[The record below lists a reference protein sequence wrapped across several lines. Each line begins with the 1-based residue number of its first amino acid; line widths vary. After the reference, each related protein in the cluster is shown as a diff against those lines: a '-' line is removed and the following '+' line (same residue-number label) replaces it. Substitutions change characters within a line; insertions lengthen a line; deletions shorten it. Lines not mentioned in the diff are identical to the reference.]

1 MHIQYRDQTSMI
13 SCLYWHCGVK
23 PIREWSLF
31 ITFINSCFVT
41 KISGI
46 LILSAHW
53 KSVSLRRID
62 EACEPPGSPSECA
75 CVLCLDG
82 CCLFRVSG
90 IAARVCS
97 TLALVV
103 HAPLS
108 VINMKT
114 TAGRATIVTSY
125 LRWCQHY
132 SSVVV
137 LVSVSV
143 TAVLSVSGCVNETSD
158 WLCLMEGYGPVSR
171 LRCHISHGSVRY
183 QPVSLRQAF
192 FFAEHKTKKS
202 NKSVDSLQSTQYLA
216 SREIWGLLCT

>member
-1 MHIQYRDQTSMI
+1 MRHA
-13 SCLYWHCGVK
+13 K
-23 PIREWSLF
+23 
-31 ITFINSCFVT
+31 
-41 KISGI
+41 
-46 LILSAHW
+46 
-53 KSVSLRRID
+53 
-62 EACEPPGSPSECA
+62 PPGWPSERA
-75 CVLCLDG
+75 CVPCLDL
-82 CCLFRVSG
+82 CRLFRVSG

-114 TAGRATIVTSY
+114 TAGRAAIVTSY

-183 QPVSLRQAF
+183 QPVSLRQAVF
-192 FFAEHKTKKS
+192 FCSAQNQKVKH
-202 NKSVDSLQSTQYLA
+202 V
-216 SREIWGLLCT
+216 G

>member
-1 MHIQYRDQTSMI
+1 MRHA
-13 SCLYWHCGVK
+13 K
-23 PIREWSLF
+23 
-31 ITFINSCFVT
+31 
-41 KISGI
+41 
-46 LILSAHW
+46 
-53 KSVSLRRID
+53 
-62 EACEPPGSPSECA
+62 PPGWPSERA
-75 CVLCLDG
+75 CVPCLDL
-82 CCLFRVSG
+82 CRLFRVSG

-143 TAVLSVSGCVNETSD
+143 AAVLSVSGCVNETSD

-171 LRCHISHGSVRY
+171 LRCHHK
-183 QPVSLRQAF
+183 PRQRTLSARITAPGDF
-192 FFAEHKTKKS
+192 FFWAQNQKVKHVGWFASKYSIFGES
-202 NKSVDSLQSTQYLA
+202 WDMRLIMYLILSTA
-216 SREIWGLLCT
+216 FTAAD